1 MKLTP
6 NQIQRLAEKI
16 FNQWKSQNIVIC
28 KVDEKV
34 VLEKIVAVIRAD
46 YEREAALD
54 REVNKMI
61 DDLEASNPGQ
71 FQRFKMFPLLKQKLA
86 KERKVIL

>member
-71 FQRFKMFPLLKQKLA
+71 FQRFKMFPLLKQKIA